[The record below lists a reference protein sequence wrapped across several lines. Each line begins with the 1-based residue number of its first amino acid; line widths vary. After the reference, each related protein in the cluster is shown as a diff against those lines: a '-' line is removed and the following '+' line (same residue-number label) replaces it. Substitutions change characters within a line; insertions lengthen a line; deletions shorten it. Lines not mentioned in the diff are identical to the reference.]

1 MELKMYQVDAFAD
14 KLFSGNP
21 AAVVILESSLKDDVM
36 QSIATEN
43 NLSETAVSDK
53 LFSVAIDCMT
63 SSLSDDSRIT
73 TAAGL
78 PENNLSAK
86 AST

>member
-1 MELKMYQVDAFAD
+1 MLTK
-14 KLFSGNP
+14 
-21 AAVVILESSLKDDVM
+21 
-36 QSIATEN
+36 
-43 NLSETAVSDK
+43 AVSDK